1 MTQSVSPSI
10 PDAAARVSR
19 AEPVIGLDVVE
30 MTTDRARARKL
41 VLAEDPY
48 LSGHYP
54 DVPIFPGVFTIDS
67 VVQTARALLIDRE
80 PESSP
85 QLQVLVSVQFTAPIR
100 PGDHF
105 EVAVHALPGKPADP
119 AGTRRIKAQC
129 IRGDGITAG
138 RMTLLMGGN
147 ER

>member
-1 MTQSVSPSI
+1 MTLALSR
-10 PDAAARVSR
+10 PDAGVRVPR
-19 AEPVIGLDVVE
+19 AEPVIGLDVVD
-30 MTTDRARARKL
+30 MSDDRARARKL

-80 PESSP
+80 PGSSP
-85 QLQVLVSVQFTAPIR
+85 QLQVLVSAQFTAPLR
-100 PGDHF
+100 PGDRF
-105 EVAVHALPGKPADP
+105 EVAVHVLDPKPVDP
-119 AGTRRIKAQC
+119 EGTRRIKAQC

-138 RMTLLMGGN
+138 RMTLLMGGID
-147 ER
+147 R